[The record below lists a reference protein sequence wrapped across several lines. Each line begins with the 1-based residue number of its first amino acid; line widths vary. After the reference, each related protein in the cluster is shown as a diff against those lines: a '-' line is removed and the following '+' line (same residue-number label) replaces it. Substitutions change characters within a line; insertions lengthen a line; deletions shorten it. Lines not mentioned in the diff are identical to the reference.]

1 MRLMIAGGGGFRVPL
16 VYRALC
22 SGPYAGL
29 VRELVLFDVDPG
41 RLAAINAVLR
51 SMARFTGSGSTEA
64 RSAPAWS
71 AEARSAPAWSA
82 PAWSAEARSAP
93 DGSTAVGQSPVVTA
107 TTSLPEALT
116 GTDVVFAAIRPGGTA
131 GRIADERVA
140 QDLGLLGQE
149 TTGAG
154 GISYAL
160 RSIPAMLELAR
171 EMRTHCP
178 DAWLVNFTNP
188 AGMVTE
194 ALLPVLGRRVIG
206 ICDSASALVHRAAR
220 AAGLPLPA
228 GKLDGV
234 GYYGL
239 NHLGWLYRLESG
251 GRDVLPDLLAD
262 AGALAG
268 FEEGRLF
275 PQPFLQELGVLPNEY
290 LFYYYE
296 TARAAAAMRAM
307 DSTRGESIHGQ
318 QTELYPRL
326 AAAGDAAFQLWEE
339 ARRSREESY
348 LAEARTGG
356 EARDANDLAGGGY
369 EQVALAVMRAL
380 TTGRLSGSGEPGAGE
395 PGAGIQ
401 LILNTRNTAVGA
413 SGSEGGGPG
422 GAEGGGPDGAEG
434 GRPGGAVPAIPGLP
448 ADAVVEVPCTVTAS
462 GAVPIVQARPAEPQ
476 LSLMQRV
483 KRVELLTVRAASR
496 GERGAALEAFAE
508 HPLVGSEEL
517 AGQLLAGYE
526 TAFPEL
532 GRLWQGS
539 GTS

>member
-1 MRLMIAGGGGFRVPL
+1 MIAGGGGFRVPL

-41 RLAAINAVLR
+41 RLAAISAVLR

-64 RSAPAWS
+64 LSAPA
-71 AEARSAPAWSA
+71 RHP
-82 PAWSAEARSAP
+82 EARSAP
-93 DGSTAVGQSPVVTA
+93 DGSAAVGQSPVVTA

-326 AAAGDAAFQLWEE
+326 AAAGDAAFQLWEA
-339 ARRSREESY
+339 ARRSREEGY
-348 LAEARTGG
+348 LAEARTRG

-380 TTGRLSGSGEPGAGE
+380 TAGRLSGSGEPGAN
-395 PGAGIQ
+395 IQ

-413 SGSEGGGPG
+413 GGSEGSRPGGSGPSGSEGGGPG
-422 GAEGGGPDGAEG
+422 GG
-434 GRPGGAVPAIPGLP
+434 PGGAVPAIPGLP
-448 ADAVVEVPCTVTAS
+448 ADAVVEVPCRVTAS

-526 TAFPEL
+526 AAFPEL
-532 GRLWQGS
+532 GRLWQSS